1 MSKKLSLH
9 RFQQVLGPGFAIFLL
24 AYFVY
29 HIIQGER
36 GILSW
41 MRLQQKIVDAQKI
54 LEDTQVEHDTLEH
67 RVYLLRPD
75 SLDLDML
82 EERARQVLNLASSK
96 DELICL
102 DKDIIP
108 KNIK

>member
-1 MSKKLSLH
+1 MSKKLSFYRLN
-9 RFQQVLGPGFAIFLL
+9 QVIGPVLAICLL
-24 AYFVY
+24 AYFIY

-41 MRLQQKIVDAQKI
+41 MRHQQKIVDARKN
-54 LEDTQVEHDTLEH
+54 LEETQAEHDALEH

-82 EERARQVLNLASSK
+82 EERSRQVLNLARTK
-96 DELICL
+96 DEFVCL
-102 DKDIIP
+102 DKDLVLGS
-108 KNIK
+108 K